1 MAARDAKKGDPMR
14 HLTITSIL
22 AAAALGTGAAIAD
35 ETTLTSGNVRVTAVL
50 EADLDVED
58 VVIEVRTSNGW
69 TIDEVQTEDAADQLA
84 EGESNAA
91 LAAGT
96 DCNGNGIDDA
106 VDITAGAA
114 DANRNG
120 QLDSCERARGDVNLS
135 GSVNIYDV
143 YFILGL
149 WDTPN
154 NSAGDLDGDGEIS
167 GGDISLVLLGYGT

>member
-1 MAARDAKKGDPMR
+1 MRNTFTLAVLSAAVLG
-14 HLTITSIL
+14 T
-22 AAAALGTGAAIAD
+22 AAALAD
-35 ETTLTSGNVRVTAVL
+35 ETTLTRGNIRVTAEFDVDM
-50 EADLDVED
+50 EVED
-58 VVIEVRTSNGW
+58 VVIETRTLDGW
-69 TIDEVQTEDAADQLA
+69 RVDAFETEDAQEAIA
-84 EGESNAA
+84 VGETSS

-96 DCNGNGIDDA
+96 DCNQNGIDDG
-106 VDITAGAA
+106 VEIAGGAS

-149 WDTPN
+149 WDTSN
-154 NSAGDLDGDGEIS
+154 NSAGDLDGDGQIS